1 MSYPPRNE
9 NLFELIS
16 RTGYLISEVAP
27 GAVPHRGRFLVRNRV
42 IAAITRGT
50 VVVEAAI
57 RSGSLAT
64 ANQLLRHGALAVTCA
79 PEIVEALGDL
89 GTDLAQHPRGGLTPL
104 DRLDPTARTVLDA
117 LPARGILATAEVA
130 RGAGLAPAEVI
141 GALALL
147 EMHGM
152 VRRREAGWSLVRGA
166 LRGAPN

>member
-1 MSYPPRNE
+1 MVLS
-9 NLFELIS
+9 
-16 RTGYLISEVAP
+16 VP
-27 GAVPHRGRFLVRNRV
+27 GPVNSALSVG
-42 IAAITRGT
+42 
-50 VVVEAAI
+50 
-57 RSGSLAT
+57 